1 MCVYCG
7 SVSVC
12 VYCVCVREGVYLCV
26 VCVSVG
32 GCDSAGAGLFPGLC
46 VCQASSQPLSFN
58 RASFTFENCTTN
70 EEDPHPMWDLFDR
83 LFSNQLRHFPL
94 VRICPYKTVETN
106 QWPFS
111 TNIVPML
118 AYYFSTS
125 IGTELGSSWE
135 HLLLD
140 IQKNVQFSRQ

>member
-1 MCVYCG
+1 MHRLHSFCP
-7 SVSVC
+7 
-12 VYCVCVREGVYLCV
+12 V
-26 VCVSVG
+26 VCVWERECICVLSV
-32 GCDSAGAGLFPGLC
+32 CLLEVVIVLELELSPGLC

-58 RASFTFENCTTN
+58 PASFTFENWSTTN
-70 EEDPHPMWDLFDR
+70 EEDPHLVWGLFDL

-106 QWPFS
+106 HWPFS

-140 IQKNVQFSRQ
+140 IQKNFQFSRQ